1 MFSVAR
7 SNYFKIRN
15 KILVVIT
22 RQENKIASLL
32 FSLIPTPYHQRNY
45 SWIPTELQKNK
56 NETRVLYLHLTAC
69 NESKSVLN
77 PNYFC
82 ANATSFCFFLTC
94 SWFEYAW
101 WEKRLL
107 CVMSITLSSL
117 VYLKLFCMTYNWPLI

>member
-82 ANATSFCFFLTC
+82 ANATSFCFFSLARDLSTLD
-94 SWFEYAW
+94 
-101 WEKRLL
+101 EKRDC
-107 CVMSITLSSL
+107 CV
-117 VYLKLFCMTYNWPLI
+117 